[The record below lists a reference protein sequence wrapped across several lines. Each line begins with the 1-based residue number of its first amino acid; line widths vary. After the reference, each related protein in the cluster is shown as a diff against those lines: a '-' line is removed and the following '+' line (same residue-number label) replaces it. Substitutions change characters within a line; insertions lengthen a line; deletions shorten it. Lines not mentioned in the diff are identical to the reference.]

1 MLCLN
6 ILNFN
11 FNINKRY
18 AQSVYCLEM
27 LLTFIYYDIKQINI
41 NLISKQYI
49 KLFLTFFINYI
60 LKKKWVCK
68 KKYQKKTLKRKKC
81 LKAKAW
87 LERKN
92 FYMYQC

>member
-41 NLISKQYI
+41 NLIPKQYI
-49 KLFLTFFINYI
+49 KLFNIFYKSYS
-60 LKKKWVCK
+60 KKEMGV
-68 KKYQKKTLKRKKC
+68 
-81 LKAKAW
+81 
-87 LERKN
+87 
-92 FYMYQC
+92 

>member
-41 NLISKQYI
+41 NLIPKQYI
-49 KLFLTFFINYI
+49 KLFFNIFYKLYS
-60 LKKKWVCK
+60 KKEMGV
-68 KKYQKKTLKRKKC
+68 
-81 LKAKAW
+81 
-87 LERKN
+87 
-92 FYMYQC
+92 